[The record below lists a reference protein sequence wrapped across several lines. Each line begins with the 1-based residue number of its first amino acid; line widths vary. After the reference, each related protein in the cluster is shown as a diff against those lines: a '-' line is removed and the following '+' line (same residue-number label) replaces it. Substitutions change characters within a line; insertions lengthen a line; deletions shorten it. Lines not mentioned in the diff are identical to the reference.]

1 MRNFF
6 IVFNDINMQENVKG
20 VKVNNFVT
28 IKCERSLANFMR
40 TKYYEF
46 QGIHQNM
53 A

>member
-28 IKCERSLANFMR
+28 IKCETFIG
-40 TKYYEF
+40 KFYED
-46 QGIHQNM
+46 QIL
-53 A
+53 